1 MSCELYENKIVTAR
15 KDHWCEFCRKKI
27 AKGEKYSREKGLY
40 DNEFFERILCIPC
53 NKMLDEFVSEVDS
66 EFDWPEIRDYLQD
79 EHCTKCPHYWADDCD
94 DSPEDCPTIREKYGE
109 KHA

>member
-1 MSCELYENKIVTAR
+1 MRGVNMSCELYENKIVTAR
-15 KDHWCEFCRKKI
+15 KDHRCEFCRKKI

-66 EFDWPEIRDYLQD
+66 EFDWPEIRD
-79 EHCTKCPHYWADDCD
+79 
-94 DSPEDCPTIREKYGE
+94 
-109 KHA
+109 